1 MRNENS
7 EVLDLLNLRLYILD
21 MNERKLYIEIVH
33 FRLRLYILDMNE
45 RKYRVNV

>member
-1 MRNENS
+1 MGNES
-7 EVLDLLNLRLYILD
+7 IEVLDLLNLRLYILD
-21 MNERKLYIEIVH
+21 MNKRKLYIEIVH